1 MYLSVGMMVVEMMI
15 VDGIEMLMVDD
26 GMME

>member
-1 MYLSVGMMVVEMMI
+1 MCLSVGMMVAEEMI

-26 GMME
+26 EMIG

>member
-1 MYLSVGMMVVEMMI
+1 MCLSVGMKVVEMMI

-26 GMME
+26 EMMG

>member
-1 MYLSVGMMVVEMMI
+1 MCLSVGMMVAEEMN

-26 GMME
+26 EMIG